1 MVIVTVSVVLA
12 ATAVGGDDVVWML
25 KLSRTLELLGPEETS
40 ETILAFSNFSKDGCH
55 NKDIFCVKA
64 VSLPQF
70 HFPFIVV
77 HIAKG
82 PTLISSYHFI
92 GLIIKYVEIILGD
105 PGDGSNRDVSADKT
119 KTNLHDLVSTNLK
132 L

>member
-1 MVIVTVSVVLA
+1 M
-12 ATAVGGDDVVWML
+12 AVGGDDVAWML

-55 NKDIFCVKA
+55 NKDIFC
-64 VSLPQF
+64 
-70 HFPFIVV
+70 
-77 HIAKG
+77 
-82 PTLISSYHFI
+82 
-92 GLIIKYVEIILGD
+92 GD